1 MITNVLFFYEW
12 TQLMKTT
19 FANTFALFATASAL
33 ILTACATKPAD
44 PTPSDVVGGMK
55 SEDAKSAECVT
66 ASIVGGILGSMVA
79 DDKNTTKGAAAG
91 AGIGMLGCV
100 VLKANSRKEQT
111 GGKEQTAPA
120 PATAASA
127 AK

>member
-1 MITNVLFFYEW
+1 MNNSMTLKAAIACIV
-12 TQLMKTT
+12 
-19 FANTFALFATASAL
+19 SA
-33 ILTACATKPAD
+33 ILLSACATKPAD
-44 PTPSDVVGGMK
+44 PTPADVVGGMK

-79 DDKNTTKGAAAG
+79 DDKNTAKGAAAG

-100 VLKANSRKEQT
+100 AMKANARQNPT
-111 GGKEQTAPA
+111 TAPA
-120 PATAASA
+120 TTPATAASA

>member
-1 MITNVLFFYEW
+1 MNNSTPLKAAIACIVGTFF
-12 TQLMKTT
+12 L
-19 FANTFALFATASAL
+19 SG
-33 ILTACATKPAD
+33 CATKPAD
-44 PTPSDVVGGMK
+44 PTPADVVGGMK

-66 ASIVGGILGSMVA
+66 ASIVGGIIGSMVA
-79 DDKNTTKGAAAG
+79 DDKNAAKGAAAG

-100 VLKANSRKEQT
+100 AVKANAR
-111 GGKEQTAPA
+111 TAATSAPT

>member
-1 MITNVLFFYEW
+1 MNNSMTL
-12 TQLMKTT
+12 KT
-19 FANTFALFATASAL
+19 AIACIVSAVFL
-33 ILTACATKPAD
+33 SACATKPAD
-44 PTPSDVVGGMK
+44 PTPTDVVGGMK

-66 ASIVGGILGSMVA
+66 ASIVGGLIGGMMAEGS
-79 DDKNTTKGAAAG
+79 NTLKGTAAG

-100 VLKANSRKEQT
+100 AVKANNRAAAT
-111 GGKEQTAPA
+111 TPAPT

>member
-1 MITNVLFFYEW
+1 MNNSITLKAAIACIV
-12 TQLMKTT
+12 
-19 FANTFALFATASAL
+19 SA
-33 ILTACATKPAD
+33 ILLSACATKPAD
-44 PTPSDVVGGMK
+44 PTPADVVGGMK

-66 ASIVGGILGSMVA
+66 ASIVGGLIGGMMA
-79 DDKNTTKGAAAG
+79 EGTNTLKGTAAG

-100 VLKANSRKEQT
+100 AVKANAR
-111 GGKEQTAPA
+111 TAPT

>member
-1 MITNVLFFYEW
+1 
-12 TQLMKTT
+12 MKTT
-19 FANTFALFATASAL
+19 FASTFTVLATVSAL
-33 ILTACATKPAD
+33 VLTACAATKPAD
-44 PTPSDVVGGMK
+44 PTPTDVVGSMK

-66 ASIVGGILGSMVA
+66 ASIVGGLLGSMIA
-79 DDKNTTKGAAAG
+79 DDKNTAKGAAAG

-100 VLKANSRKEQT
+100 AVKANARKEQA
-111 GGKEQTAPA
+111 APA

>member
-33 ILTACATKPAD
+33 VLTACATKPAD

-66 ASIVGGILGSMVA
+66 ASIVGGLIGGMIA
-79 DDKNTTKGAAAG
+79 EGTNTLKGTAAG

-100 VLKANSRKEQT
+100 AVKANTRQN
-111 GGKEQTAPA
+111 QVPAPA
-120 PATAASA
+120 PASAASST
-127 AK
+127 K